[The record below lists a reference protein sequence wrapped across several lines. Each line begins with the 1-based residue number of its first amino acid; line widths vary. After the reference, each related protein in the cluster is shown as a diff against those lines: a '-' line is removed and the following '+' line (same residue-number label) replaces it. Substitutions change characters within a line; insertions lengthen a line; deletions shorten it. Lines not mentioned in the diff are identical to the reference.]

1 MDDAQSHRFLLL
13 ATSLLSV
20 SILAQDDHLQR
31 PGSGSDK
38 GFGQVHMDVSCSPA
52 VAADFDRALALLH
65 NFWYVRAFER
75 FNQVLKN
82 DPGWQGRTVAREQF
96 QALFRFEVMF
106 VNT

>member
-1 MDDAQSHRFLLL
+1 
-13 ATSLLSV
+13 
-20 SILAQDDHLQR
+20 
-31 PGSGSDK
+31 
-38 GFGQVHMDVSCSPA
+38 MDVSCSPA

>member
-1 MDDAQSHRFLLL
+1 VRRS
-13 ATSLLSV
+13 TP
-20 SILAQDDHLQR
+20 QDDNSRAKVQNV
-31 PGSGSDK
+31 PGDSW
-38 GFGQVHMDVSCSPA
+38 DVSCSPA